1 MMSADPAALRVRIRD
16 LASSLDG
23 LGPPPADTPQFGI
36 SANAVR
42 RNEYLSR
49 RNAIQSDLI
58 RSYELYTASLE
69 ETAAGLVDIQHQ
81 MIQLLRMQVEEL
93 RR

>member
-1 MMSADPAALRVRIRD
+1 MSTDPVTLRTRIRD
-16 LASSLDG
+16 LASSLDV

-42 RNEYLSR
+42 QNEYLSKR
-49 RNAIQSDLI
+49 DAIQSDLI
-58 RSYELYTASLE
+58 RSYAMYAASLE
-69 ETAAGLVDIQHQ
+69 ETSAGLVEIQHQ
-81 MIQLLRMQVEEL
+81 MIQLLRMQAEEM

>member
-1 MMSADPAALRVRIRD
+1 MRIRD

-42 RNEYLSR
+42 QNEYLSKKI
-49 RNAIQSDLI
+49 AIQSDLI
-58 RSYELYTASLE
+58 RSYELYAASLE
-69 ETAAGLVDIQHQ
+69 ETSAGLVEIQHQ
-81 MIQLLRMQVEEL
+81 MIQLLRIQVEEL
-93 RR
+93 QR